1 MQPCCNHR
9 VGWWQ
14 VKLDPQPAKQPA
26 NVCKVKHKVN
36 PLSKHVPNLIPS
48 EGKQKVM
55 ELLVFVVQGI
65 RQYCIGEH
73 TLQHIGP
80 FL

>member
-1 MQPCCNHR
+1 MQ
-9 VGWWQ
+9 GE
-14 VKLDPQPAKQPA
+14 
-26 NVCKVKHKVN
+26 HKVN